1 MLTIDCIQE
10 VKEYY
15 QMILNQKSR
24 YYEII
29 EADNKVELKGE
40 KAIGEVRFHEMNILE
55 LEITDIAR
63 KEIVFY
69 LHFQYNE
76 KEHAQRL
83 FREMKDA
90 LVKMKDRRTL
100 NVLLSCSSG
109 LTTSFF
115 ADQLN
120 SAAELLKLDYH
131 FSAVS
136 YNELYEY
143 GMQNDVILLAPQIGF
158 QMKKVQAGLK
168 GKLVL
173 TIPAQIFASYDS
185 GSMISMIQKEMEKAK
200 PKQTKAQWMEEKL
213 TNDARVLAIGIVNGA
228 QKIRLIYRYYD
239 QGNIEDYGTIL
250 KPNISIR
257 DIEDIIDTQIARHP
271 EIERIGISMPGTEVG
286 GKVTYG
292 DTFNHEDISLNLIQK
307 YKRWVTIEND
317 CNSVATGLYALQDHF
332 DNLVFYFQP
341 YGSPFGGSGVI
352 VNGQLVRGKNHY
364 AGEVSAVQKAF
375 NLDHS
380 PQEVMW
386 TNDGVLELVSKTL
399 AAEIC
404 TVAPEA
410 VFIHS
415 RLSADMNVLR
425 EELKKYLPEES
436 IPELRYMDNFSEY
449 MMAGIMLKCLSEI
462 DVYDVK
468 ECYGNRI

>member
-29 EADNKVELKGE
+29 ETDNTIVLKGE
-40 KAIGEVRFHEMNILE
+40 KAVGEVRFHEMSIIE

-63 KEIVFY
+63 NEIVFY

-76 KEHAQRL
+76 KEHAERL

-90 LVKMKDRRTL
+90 LIKMKDKRTL

-131 FSAVS
+131 FTAVA
-136 YNELYEY
+136 YNELYEH

-185 GSMISMIQKEMEKAK
+185 GAMISMIQKELEKAT
-200 PKQTKAQWMEEKL
+200 PKQTKTQWMEEKL
-213 TNDARVLAIGIVNGA
+213 TNDARILAIGIVNGA
-228 QKIRLIYRYYD
+228 QQIRLVYRYYN
-239 QGNIEDYGTIL
+239 QGNIEDYGTVL

-257 DIEDIIDTQIARHP
+257 DIEDIIDTQVARHP
-271 EIERIGISMPGTEVG
+271 EIERIGVSMPGTEVG

-292 DTFNHEDISLNLIQK
+292 DTFNHEDIALHLINK
-307 YKRWVTIEND
+307 YKRWATIEND
-317 CNSVATGLYALQDHF
+317 CNSVATGLNALQDHF
-332 DNLVFYFQP
+332 DNLLFYFQP
-341 YGSPFGGSGVI
+341 YGSAFGGSGI
-352 VNGQLVRGKNHY
+352 IINGQLVRGKNHF
-364 AGEVSAVQKAF
+364 AGEIGNAQNAF
-375 NLDHS
+375 NLNHS
-380 PQEVMW
+380 PQETRW
-386 TNDGVLELVSKTL
+386 TNDGVLETVSKAL
-399 AAEIC
+399 VAEIC

-410 VFIHS
+410 VFVHC
-415 RLSADMNVLR
+415 RLAADMNALR
-425 EELKKYLPEES
+425 EELKKYIPEES
-436 IPELRYMDNFSEY
+436 LPELRYIDNFSEY
-449 MMAGIMLKCLSEI
+449 MMVGIMLKCLSEI
-462 DVYDVK
+462 DIYSV
-468 ECYGNRI
+468 